1 MDILSEHELAQPAVV
16 KIITYMEER
25 LDKHRKGNDH
35 INACPLLRGRIA
47 ELKSLQKN
55 LKLTG
60 AK

>member
-16 KIITYMEER
+16 KIKEYLQKR
-25 LDKHRKGNDH
+25 LDKHRIENDH
-35 INACPLLRGRIA
+35 INSDPLLRGRIA